1 MASALMTAL
10 IRWNPY
16 TVVDVYFLFCHI
28 YTEYKLNWNLIE
40 IDVELTPAYRIMYP
54 HIFKNMDCGLF
65 LKVLRGVK
73 C

>member
-40 IDVELTPAYRIMYP
+40 IDVGLTPVYHIMYP
-54 HIFKNMDCGLF
+54 T
-65 LKVLRGVK
+65 LRKIWTAVSS
-73 C
+73 